1 MEKSCLEPVLVEN
14 KKQLCATS
22 IKIEV
27 LKRMLTT
34 LHENGHI
41 NRTNLAGRA
50 GLNYSNCIKYI
61 NLLRL
66 LGWVEVIYDN
76 GHYVVITEKGVDVIE
91 RFVNL

>member
-41 NRTNLAGRA
+41 NRTNLAGRT